1 MDNDPIFKDYKL
13 DDYRFIV
20 VNKKT
25 LCPLVWKFDSTQKY
39 RALLYGSNKEP
50 IIFRDPFDIA
60 EELTHY
66 LEEKPKVPFGIVC
79 DGDNSITEWLNKN
92 DL

>member
-1 MDNDPIFKDYKL
+1 MDKDPVFKDYKL

-25 LCPLVWKFDSTQKY
+25 LTPLVWKFDATTK
-39 RALLYGSNKEP
+39 RGPLMYGEHN
-50 IIFRDPFDIA
+50 IVMRDPFDIA

-66 LEEKPKVPFGIVC
+66 LEEKPKVPIGIVC
-79 DGDNSITEWLNKN
+79 DGDNSLTEWLKN
-92 DL
+92 GL